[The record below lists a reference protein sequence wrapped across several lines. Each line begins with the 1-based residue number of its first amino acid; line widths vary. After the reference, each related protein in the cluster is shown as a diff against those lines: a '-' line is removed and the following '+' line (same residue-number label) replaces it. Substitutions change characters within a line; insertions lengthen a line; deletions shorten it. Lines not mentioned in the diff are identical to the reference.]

1 MRSLQYHPAPD
12 RMARVLR
19 ESAIVGRAIAR
30 HGREAN
36 SRGRTLEAGKME
48 ALGLGITRC
57 YATTTDADLTVNGFN
72 QSEGNTTPS
81 RRSPSRRPPSTAL
94 REEMLL
100 CQPKIG

>member
-12 RMARVLR
+12 RMARVFR
-19 ESAIVGRAIAR
+19 ESTIVGRAIAR

-36 SRGRTLEAGKME
+36 SQGRTIEAGKME

-57 YATTTDADLTVNGFN
+57 YATMTDADLTANGFN

-81 RRSPSRRPPSTAL
+81 RQSPWTAL
-94 REEMLL
+94 REKVLVAS
-100 CQPKIG
+100 

>member
-12 RMARVLR
+12 RMARVLW

-36 SRGRTLEAGKME
+36 SRGRTVEAGKME

-57 YATTTDADLTVNGFN
+57 
-72 QSEGNTTPS
+72 
-81 RRSPSRRPPSTAL
+81 
-94 REEMLL
+94 
-100 CQPKIG
+100 